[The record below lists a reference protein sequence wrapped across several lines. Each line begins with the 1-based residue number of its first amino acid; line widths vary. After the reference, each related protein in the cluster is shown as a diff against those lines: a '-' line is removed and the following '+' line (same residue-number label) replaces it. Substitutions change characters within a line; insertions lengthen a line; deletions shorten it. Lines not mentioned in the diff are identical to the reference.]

1 MFRNQI
7 FLVLLLFIQCKYYN
21 DDIIRIPLNE
31 ESVKCILTKNGPI
44 NYYFH
49 SRLDDAIGF
58 IRNRYWTS
66 YKIENIKNL
75 KLLDSKLYGLIYDN
89 IGKNKDIVYLS
100 FQEDN
105 CLELVKHNKYICDI
119 FYQTKY
125 ISKRIFSIGKNLQNQ
140 PFKFFGGTPKNLIE
154 HLNKFTFNNNDKL
167 SEVEIIFNNKSI
179 HKINIK
185 IEFRDDTH
193 LICLSHD
200 LFYEFKKVLL
210 DKYRE
215 SEYFYDTNINELKLY
230 DLTYE
235 QRNIFPE
242 IKFKIRNIT
251 ISLNKKDLVYE
262 DSFIR
267 IQGEIRDE
275 KIHNYL
281 FIKNS
286 PCDNV
291 IFGLKLLDKFDYR
304 EYNFET
310 NELNLYVGKYEQFIK
325 EENKTDLKLNNYSY
339 SGITFIILLFMVL
352 TTTIMLLINYP
363 KYKNI
368 EYFNYDE
375 I

>member
-1 MFRNQI
+1 MI
-7 FLVLLLFIQCKYYN
+7 ILEKIKIQ
-21 DDIIRIPLNE
+21 
-31 ESVKCILTKNGPI
+31 
-44 NYYFH
+44 
-49 SRLDDAIGF
+49 
-58 IRNRYWTS
+58 
-66 YKIENIKNL
+66 
-75 KLLDSKLYGLIYDN
+75 
-89 IGKNKDIVYLS
+89 
-100 FQEDN
+100 
-105 CLELVKHNKYICDI
+105 YICHFKKI
-119 FYQTKY
+119 
-125 ISKRIFSIGKNLQNQ
+125 IVLNQ
-140 PFKFFGGTPKNLIE
+140 LNIINIYAIYFIKLNILAKEFFQQVKICKTTLFFGGTPKNLIE

-167 SEVEIIFNNKSI
+167 SEVEFIFNNKSI
-179 HKINIK
+179 HKININSTINNK

-200 LFYEFKKVLL
+200 LFYEFEKVLL

-242 IKFKIRNIT
+242 IKFKIRNLT
-251 ISLNKKDLVYE
+251 LSLNKKDLVYE